1 MNMKRMV
8 TALVGFPIVACAL
21 IFGNKYVIDALFA
34 AVAAMALY
42 EYNNAL
48 NLNKKPMVWIGY
60 LACVLI
66 GFIHVIPIQY
76 LVSIIGALIPASVLI
91 LFLHVIFTNMKTNI
105 NDIALTLFGICYIVI
120 FLVFIPIL
128 MGREN
133 GKLMVWYI
141 IFAAWG
147 TDASAY
153 FVGKKF
159 GKHKISPISP
169 KKSVEGCIGGT
180 LGAVL
185 CILLYTVFLNL
196 HYDMNI
202 NYFLIAGIGIVL
214 SLIGQIGDFSAST
227 IKRHVGIKD
236 FSNIFPGHGGMLD
249 RIDSVIFIAPFA
261 YFLLMLI

>member
-1 MNMKRMV
+1 MNMKRMI

-21 IFGNKYVIDALFA
+21 VFGNKYVIDILFA
-34 AVAAMALY
+34 LVAGMALY

-60 LACVLI
+60 LACLLMA
-66 GFIHVIPIQY
+66 FIHIIPTQY
-76 LVSIIGALIPASVLI
+76 LVPIIGILIPTAVLI
-91 LFLHVIFTNMKTNI
+91 LFMHVIFTNMKIDI

-120 FLVFIPIL
+120 FLLFMPIL

-133 GKLMVWYI
+133 GKLLVWYV

-147 TDASAY
+147 TDSSAY
-153 FVGKKF
+153 FIGKKF
-159 GKHKISPISP
+159 GKHKISPVSP
-169 KKSVEGCIGGT
+169 KKSIEGCIGGT
-180 LGAVL
+180 LGS
-185 CILLYTVFLNL
+185 LLYIIPYTVFLNMQ
-196 HYDMNI
+196 YDMNI
-202 NYFLIAGIGIVL
+202 NYLAITGIAILL
-214 SLIGQIGDFSAST
+214 SIIGQIGDFSAST